1 MIGSVANMGRKS
13 LKTEK
18 NIYQIARENAGFT
31 RREAS
36 EKLGF
41 LSENRI
47 EKIEAD
53 KAQIHPA
60 EVLAMEKA
68 YQDELL
74 VNRHC
79 SSQCAIGRKYIPL
92 AQKRPISEVVLEI
105 VALTSALEQI
115 QPDLIQAALNLNKT
129 GMHLHADA
137 IDQSIAILSDLA
149 KCRMELSLYQR
160 DQTEK

>member
-1 MIGSVANMGRKS
+1 MIGSNANMGRKS

-18 NIYQIARENAGFT
+18 NIYQIARENAGLT

-60 EVLAMEKA
+60 EVLAMENA

-79 SSQCAIGRKYIPL
+79 ASQCAIGRKYIPL
-92 AQKRPISEVVLEI
+92 AEKRPISDIVLEI
-105 VALTSALEQI
+105 VALTSALEKI
-115 QPDLIQAALNLNKT
+115 QPDLIQAALEMNKT
-129 GMHLHADA
+129 GMHADA

-149 KCRMELSLYQR
+149 KCRMELRLYQR
-160 DQTEK
+160 NQTEK